1 MSAER
6 QRDRLAALARLA
18 CCPSSPA
25 PEWTTAAIKFFELH
39 RKAGTAP
46 EGLLS
51 DADAHLATVEA
62 FWRARARTPAPAPR
76 RTNPGNIWRP
86 TEAEGNSKY
95 PGLSIVEILARDF
108 EYCVWLTEQAGARQ
122 SAARRG
128 KL

>member
-1 MSAER
+1 MISER

-39 RKAGTAP
+39 RKAGTTP
-46 EGLLS
+46 DGLLS
-51 DADAHLATVEA
+51 DTDAHLATVEA
-62 FWRARARTPAPAPR
+62 FWRARTPAPA
-76 RTNPGNIWRP
+76 RTTPVNIWRP
-86 TEAEGNSKY
+86 TEAEGNCKY

-108 EYCVWLTEQAGARQ
+108 AYAVWLNEQAGARQ